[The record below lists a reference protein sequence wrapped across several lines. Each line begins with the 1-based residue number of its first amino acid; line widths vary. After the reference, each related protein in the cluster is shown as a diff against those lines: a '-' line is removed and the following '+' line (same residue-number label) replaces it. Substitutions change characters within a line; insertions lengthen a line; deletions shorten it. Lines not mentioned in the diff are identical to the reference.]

1 MADDKRKQQTEKW
14 LLVLDGAYS
23 PYMNM
28 AIDELLLEKSCSIK
42 KPILRF
48 YSWDRPS
55 VSIGYI
61 QKYAAAPQKE
71 YNIVRRPTGGGI
83 VFHDVDLTYTV
94 EIPKGHRIEKLDR
107 TESYHVFHRAII
119 KSLYELG
126 INSSLVNYE
135 TKHKDRMTMQCF
147 VAPTKYDIV
156 LDDELSSKAAGAAQR
171 RTKYGILHQGSIVLE
186 NIQSYSKKLTDCMIK
201 SIKREFNV
209 EFETYSYDL
218 DFLNKAKLLSEY
230 KYKSEGWNKIR

>member
-1 MADDKRKQQTEKW
+1 MIAKNKKQSDKW
-14 LLVLDGAYS
+14 LLILDSAYS

-28 AIDELLLEKSCSIK
+28 AIDELLLEKSCLVNM
-42 KPILRF
+42 PILRF

-61 QKYAAAPQKE
+61 QKYSAAPE
-71 YNIVRRPTGGGI
+71 NGYSIVRRPTGGGV
-83 VFHDVDLTYTV
+83 VFHDIDLTYTI

-107 TESYHVFHRAII
+107 VESYHVFHRAII

-135 TKHKDRMTMQCF
+135 TIQKDRMTMQCF

-156 LDDELSSKAAGAAQR
+156 LDDKFSSKAAGAAQR

-186 NIQSYSKKLTDCMIK
+186 NIKSYSKKLTDCMIE
-201 SIKREFNV
+201 SIERDFNV
-209 EFETYSYDL
+209 QFETYSHEQE
-218 DFLNKAKLLSEY
+218 FLNKAKLLSKD
-230 KYKSEGWNKIR
+230 KYESETWNKIR